1 MILKRNFEDRPEFY
15 RKSLKVALEKELNA
29 LNDIGAFSE
38 RVVISPAL
46 SNLLKRQHIVTKASD
61 VTRKDIEYLYNV
73 L

>member
-1 MILKRNFEDRPEFY
+1 MILKRTFEDRPEFY

-38 RVVISPAL
+38 QVVINPAL
-46 SNLLKRQHIVTKASD
+46 SDLLKRQHIVTKASD